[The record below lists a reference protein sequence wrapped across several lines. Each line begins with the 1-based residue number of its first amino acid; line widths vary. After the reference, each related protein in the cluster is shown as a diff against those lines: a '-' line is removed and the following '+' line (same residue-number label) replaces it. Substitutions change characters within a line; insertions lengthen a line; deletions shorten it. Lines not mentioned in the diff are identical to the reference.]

1 MKRIRYWLR
10 SFKKVKTVKD
20 AESMGLHHIRNIF
33 GDEINRMNCRS
44 LWNDNYWNVYRCGEL
59 HVYTPA
65 RVHGEVIEG

>member
-59 HVYTPA
+59 RYTPA